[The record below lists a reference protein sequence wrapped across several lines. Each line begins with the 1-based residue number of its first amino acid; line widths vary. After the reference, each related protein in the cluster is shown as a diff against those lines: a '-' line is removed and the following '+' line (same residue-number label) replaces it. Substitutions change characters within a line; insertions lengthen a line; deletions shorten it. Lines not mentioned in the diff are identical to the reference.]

1 MPEIIPVIAPDLA
14 QLELPHDPAEVQAPV
29 VRGGWLSVMAWR
41 VAIVIVGLSAW
52 QFASGRLIKPFW
64 ISSPSEIWAQLAT
77 WIATGELWVN
87 VEVTLTETVLGFVF
101 GAVGGIVVGLAL
113 GLNRRL
119 AAVLDPF
126 IVAFYSL
133 PKIALAPLFILW
145 FGVGLTSKVVLATF
159 VVFFLVFYNTYAGVL
174 AVEQELVDV
183 LRLMGGSRW
192 QIVRKVILPSALIW
206 IFTGMKSSVP
216 YALIGAVVGEM
227 MASNKGLGYLIQAA
241 AGQYDTGG
249 VFAALFVLMIIAT
262 GLHELLKQSER
273 LMLRWRE
280 EGQNED

>member
-1 MPEIIPVIAPDLA
+1 
-14 QLELPHDPAEVQAPV
+14 
-29 VRGGWLSVMAWR
+29 MAWR

>member
-1 MPEIIPVIAPDLA
+1 VSEAETTPV
-14 QLELPHDPAEVQAPV
+14 PAEVALGRDPASVAAP
-29 VRGGWLSVMAWR
+29 GAGSGWLSVLGWR
-41 VAIVIVGLSAW
+41 LAIVIVGLSAW
-52 QFASGRLIKPFW
+52 QFSSGRLIKPFW
-64 ISSPSEIWAQLAT
+64 ISSPLLIWDQLAT
-77 WIATGELWVN
+77 WIATGELWMH
-87 VEVTLTETVLGFVF
+87 VEVTLLETVMGFVF
-101 GAVGGIVVGLAL
+101 GAVGGIAVGLAL

-159 VVFFLVFYNTYAGVL
+159 VVFFLVFYNTYAGTL

-183 LRLMGGSRW
+183 LRLMGASRA
-192 QIVRKVILPSALIW
+192 QIIRKVILPSALIW

-241 AGQYDTGG
+241 AGQYDTAG

-262 GLHELLKQSER
+262 GLHELLKQSEH

-280 EGQNED
+280 EGHGDQ

>member
-1 MPEIIPVIAPDLA
+1 MSDMEISPVL
-14 QLELPHDPAEVQAPV
+14 AEVV
-29 VRGGWLSVMAWR
+29 VEPTTVPARGTWQSVLGWR
-41 VAIVIVGLSAW
+41 VVIVVVGLAAW
-52 QFASGRLIKPFW
+52 EFASGRLIKPFW
-64 ISSPSEIWAQLAT
+64 ISSPSEIYRQLAA
-77 WIATGELWVN
+77 WIVSGELWLH

-101 GAVGGIVVGLAL
+101 GAVAGIAVGLAM

-126 IVAFYSL
+126 IIAFYSL

-145 FGVGLTSKVVLATF
+145 FGVGLTSKVVLAMF

-249 VFAALFVLMIIAT
+249 VFAALFVLMLIAT

-273 LMLRWRE
+273 LMLRWRQ
-280 EGQNED
+280 EGQDGA

>member
-1 MPEIIPVIAPDLA
+1 MSEANTTAGSVP
-14 QLELPHDPAEVQAPV
+14 LELREPELGGERPV
-29 VRGGWLSVMAWR
+29 VRNEWLTVWAWR
-41 VAIVIVGLSAW
+41 IGIIIVGLGFW
-52 QFASGRLIKPFW
+52 EFASGRLIKPFW
-64 ISSPSEIWAQLAT
+64 ISSPSEIWNRLSE
-77 WIATGELWVN
+77 WIATGQLWLH
-87 VEVTLTETVLGFVF
+87 VEVTLTETVMGFAF
-101 GAVGGIVVGLAL
+101 GAVSGVLVGLAL

-126 IVAFYSL
+126 IIAFYSL

-159 VVFFLVFYNTYAGVL
+159 VVFFLVFYNTYAGTL
-174 AVEQELVDV
+174 AVEAELVDV
-183 LRLMGGSRW
+183 LRLMGARRS
-192 QIVRKVILPSALIW
+192 QIIRKVILPSALIW

-227 MASNKGLGYLIQAA
+227 MASNKGLGYLIEAA

-262 GLHELLKQSER
+262 GLHEMLKQSER
-273 LMLRWRE
+273 VMLRWKE
-280 EGQNED
+280 EGHG

>member
-1 MPEIIPVIAPDLA
+1 MSEVENPPI
-14 QLELPHDPAEVQAPV
+14 PAEVVLGRDPADLPTQAAG
-29 VRGGWLSVMAWR
+29 GGWLSVLGWR
-41 VAIVIVGLSAW
+41 LAIIVVGLAAW
-52 QFASGRLIKPFW
+52 QFSSGRLMKPFW
-64 ISSPSEIWAQLAT
+64 ISSPLLIWNQLAE

-87 VEVTLTETVLGFVF
+87 VEVTLIETVLGFVF
-101 GAVGGIVVGLAL
+101 GAIGGIAFGLAL

-159 VVFFLVFYNTYAGVL
+159 VVFFLVFYNTYAGTL

-183 LRLMGGSRW
+183 LRLMGASRA
-192 QIVRKVILPSALIW
+192 QIIRKVILPSALIW

-241 AGQYDTGG
+241 AGQYDTAG

-280 EGQNED
+280 EGHSDR

>member
-1 MPEIIPVIAPDLA
+1 MSEADT
-14 QLELPHDPAEVQAPV
+14 APV
-29 VRGGWLSVMAWR
+29 ELGPAALDERRPAARSEFLTVFAWR
-41 VAIVIVGLSAW
+41 AAIVVIFLAAW
-52 QFASGRLIKPFW
+52 EFASGRLIKPFW
-64 ISSPSEIWAQLAT
+64 ISSPSEIWRQLSE
-77 WIATGELWVN
+77 WIATGQLWLH
-87 VEVTLTETVLGFVF
+87 VEVTLSETLMGFGLGAISGV
-101 GAVGGIVVGLAL
+101 AIGLAL

-159 VVFFLVFYNTYAGVL
+159 VVFFLVFYNTYAGTL
-174 AVEQELVDV
+174 AVEAELIDV
-183 LRLMGGSRW
+183 LRLMGARRG
-192 QIVRKVILPSALIW
+192 QIIRKVILPSALIW

-227 MASNKGLGYLIQAA
+227 MASNKGLGYLIEAA
-241 AGQYDTGG
+241 AGQYDTDG

-280 EGQNED
+280 EAQ

>member
-1 MPEIIPVIAPDLA
+1 MSEADTTRTT
-14 QLELPHDPAEVQAPV
+14 APV
-29 VRGGWLSVMAWR
+29 ELRQREVVAKQPTARVEWLTVMAWR
-41 VAIVIVGLSAW
+41 AAIIIVGLALW
-52 QFASGRLIKPFW
+52 EFTSGRLIKPFW
-64 ISSPSEIWAQLAT
+64 ISSPSEIWRQLGT
-77 WIATGELWVN
+77 WIATGELWLH
-87 VEVTLTETVLGFVF
+87 VEVTLTETVMGFAF
-101 GAVGGIVVGLAL
+101 GAISGVAVGLAL

-119 AAVLDPF
+119 AAILDPF

-159 VVFFLVFYNTYAGVL
+159 VVFFLVFYNTYAGTL
-174 AVEQELVDV
+174 AVEAELVDV
-183 LRLMGGSRW
+183 LRLMGARRS
-192 QIVRKVILPSALIW
+192 QIVRKVILPSAMIW

-227 MASNKGLGYLIQAA
+227 MASNKGLGYLIEAA

-262 GLHELLKQSER
+262 GLHSLLKQSER
-273 LMLRWRE
+273 LLLRWKE
-280 EGQNED
+280 EGNG

>member
-1 MPEIIPVIAPDLA
+1 MSDVETPPI
-14 QLELPHDPAEVQAPV
+14 PAEVVLGRDPADVAAP
-29 VRGGWLSVMAWR
+29 RAGSGWLSVMGWR
-41 VAIVIVGLSAW
+41 VAIVVVGLAAW
-52 QFASGRLIKPFW
+52 QFSSGRLMKPFW
-64 ISSPSEIWAQLAT
+64 ISSPLLIWNQLAE
-77 WIATGELWVN
+77 WIATGELWAN
-87 VEVTLTETVLGFVF
+87 VEVTLIETVLGFVF
-101 GAVGGIVVGLAL
+101 GAIGGIAFGLAL

-159 VVFFLVFYNTYAGVL
+159 VVFFLVFYNTYAGTL

-183 LRLMGGSRW
+183 LRLMGASRA
-192 QIVRKVILPSALIW
+192 QIIRKVILPSALIW

-241 AGQYDTGG
+241 AGQYDTAG

-280 EGQNED
+280 EGHSDR

>member
-1 MPEIIPVIAPDLA
+1 MSELTPALAELEIS
-14 QLELPHDPAEVQAPV
+14 QDPADAQVPTA
-29 VRGGWLSVMAWR
+29 RGGWLSVMAWR
-41 VAIVIVGLSAW
+41 LGIIIVGLSAW

-64 ISSPSEIWAQLAT
+64 ISSPAEIWRQLAS
-77 WIATGELWVN
+77 WIATGELWMH

-101 GAVGGIVVGLAL
+101 GAVAGIVVGLAL

-159 VVFFLVFYNTYAGVL
+159 VVFFLVFYNTYAGTL

-280 EGQNED
+280 EGQNER

>member
-1 MPEIIPVIAPDLA
+1 MSE
-14 QLELPHDPAEVQAPV
+14 AETAPV
-29 VRGGWLSVMAWR
+29 ELRRAELAAERPSVRGEWLTVMAWR
-41 VAIVIVGLSAW
+41 IAIVIVGLGFW
-52 QFASGRLIKPFW
+52 EFASGRLIKPFW
-64 ISSPSEIWAQLAT
+64 ISSPSEIWRQLSE
-77 WIATGELWVN
+77 WVATGQLWLHVQ
-87 VEVTLTETVLGFVF
+87 VTLTETVMGFGF
-101 GAVGGIVVGLAL
+101 GAVSGVLFGLAL

-159 VVFFLVFYNTYAGVL
+159 VVFFLVFYNTYAGTL
-174 AVEQELVDV
+174 AVEAELVDV
-183 LRLMGGSRW
+183 LRLMGARRS
-192 QIVRKVILPSALIW
+192 QIIRKVILPSALIW

-227 MASNKGLGYLIQAA
+227 MASNKGLGYLIEAA

-262 GLHELLKQSER
+262 GLHEILKQSER
-273 LMLRWRE
+273 RMLRWRE
-280 EGQNED
+280 EA

>member
-1 MPEIIPVIAPDLA
+1 MSDADTTHDIAP
-14 QLELPHDPAEVQAPV
+14 LELEAPASAADHPLPRHE
-29 VRGGWLSVMAWR
+29 WLSIMLWR
-41 VAIVIVGLSAW
+41 LAIMIVGLGLW
-52 QFASGRLIKPFW
+52 EYASGRLIKPFW
-64 ISSPSEIWAQLAT
+64 ISSPSEIWARLSE
-77 WIATGELWVN
+77 WIATGELWMH
-87 VEVTLTETVLGFVF
+87 VEVTLTETVLGFIF
-101 GAVGGIVVGLAL
+101 GAASGIAVGLAL

-126 IVAFYSL
+126 IIAFYSL

-159 VVFFLVFYNTYAGVL
+159 VVFFLVFYNTYAGTL
-174 AVEQELVDV
+174 AVEAELVDV
-183 LRLMGGSRW
+183 LRLMGARRS
-192 QIVRKVILPSALIW
+192 QIIRKVILPSALIW

-262 GLHELLKQSER
+262 GLHEILKQSER
-273 LMLRWRE
+273 VLLRWKE
-280 EGQNED
+280 AGG

>member
-1 MPEIIPVIAPDLA
+1 MSEAETTPAFVTLPVPDDDAPSG
-14 QLELPHDPAEVQAPV
+14 PSFF
-29 VRGGWLSVMAWR
+29 RGEWVSIWAWR
-41 VAIVIVGLSAW
+41 VAIIVVGLSAW
-52 QFASGRLIKPFW
+52 QYASGRLIKTFW
-64 ISSPSEIWAQLAT
+64 ISRPSDIWQQLVEWVVT
-77 WIATGELWVN
+77 GDLWIHLQ
-87 VEVTLTETVLGFVF
+87 VTLIETVMGFVF
-101 GAVGGIVVGLAL
+101 GAVAGVLFGLAL

-145 FGVGLTSKVVLATF
+145 FGVGLASKVVLATF
-159 VVFFLVFYNTYAGVL
+159 VVFFLVFYNTYAGTL
-174 AVEQELVDV
+174 AVEAELVDV
-183 LRLMGGSRW
+183 LRLMGATRG

-262 GLHELLKQSER
+262 GLHEILKQSER
-273 LMLRWRE
+273 VMLRWRE
-280 EGQNED
+280 EGHGRN

>member
-1 MPEIIPVIAPDLA
+1 MSEADTTPGTIP
-14 QLELPHDPAEVQAPV
+14 LELREPELGTERTV
-29 VRGGWLSVMAWR
+29 VRNERLTVWSWR
-41 VAIVIVGLSAW
+41 IGIIIVGLGVW
-52 QFASGRLIKPFW
+52 EFASGRLIKPFW
-64 ISSPSEIWAQLAT
+64 ISSPSEIRRQLGT
-77 WIATGELWVN
+77 WIATGELWLH
-87 VEVTLTETVLGFVF
+87 VEVTLTEALMGFTF
-101 GAVGGIVVGLAL
+101 GAVSGVAVGLAL

-159 VVFFLVFYNTYAGVL
+159 VVFFLVFYNTYAGTL
-174 AVEQELVDV
+174 SVEAELVDV
-183 LRLMGGSRW
+183 LRRMGARRS
-192 QIVRKVILPSALIW
+192 QIICKVILPSALIW
-206 IFTGMKSSVP
+206 IFTDMKSSVR
-216 YALIGAVVGEM
+216 YALIGAVVGKT
-227 MASNKGLGYLIQAA
+227 MASNKGLGYLIEAA

-273 LMLRWRE
+273 LMLRWK
-280 EGQNED
+280 EDGNG

>member
-1 MPEIIPVIAPDLA
+1 MSE
-14 QLELPHDPAEVQAPV
+14 AETT
-29 VRGGWLSVMAWR
+29 LSVPMAGDDAPPRSSFFGGEWLTIMGWR
-41 VAIVIVGLSAW
+41 LLIIVVGLSFW
-52 QFASGRLIKPFW
+52 QFASGRLIKSFW
-64 ISSPSEIWAQLAT
+64 ISSPSEIWRQLVDWVVT
-77 WIATGELWVN
+77 GDLWIHL
-87 VEVTLTETVLGFVF
+87 EVTLIETIMGFVLGAIAGVLF
-101 GAVGGIVVGLAL
+101 GLAL

-145 FGVGLTSKVVLATF
+145 FGVGLASKVVLATF
-159 VVFFLVFYNTYAGVL
+159 VVFFLVFYNTYAGTL

-183 LRLMGGSRW
+183 LRLMGASKA
-192 QIVRKVILPSALIW
+192 QIIRKVILPSALIW

-227 MASNKGLGYLIQAA
+227 MASNRGLGYLIQAA

-273 LMLRWRE
+273 IMLRWRE
-280 EGQNED
+280 EGNGRN